1 MVIVLSL
8 NYRYGKT
15 AAPIQNIIGKLGA
28 FLITMDKVTVQ
39 TDLTVGDPCF
49 HCNSVFIPLIK
60 NSRSNELKLYILF

>member
-28 FLITMDKVTVQ
+28 FLITMDDVIVNGEVIKST
-39 TDLTVGDPCF
+39 TDTTD
-49 HCNSVFIPLIK
+49 
-60 NSRSNELKLYILF
+60 